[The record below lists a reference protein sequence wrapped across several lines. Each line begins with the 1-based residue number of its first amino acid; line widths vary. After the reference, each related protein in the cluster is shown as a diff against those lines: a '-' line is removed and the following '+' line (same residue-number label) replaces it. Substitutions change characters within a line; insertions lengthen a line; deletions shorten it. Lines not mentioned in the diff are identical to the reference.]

1 MQNRPKRNLQSVPG
15 LLDKAASS
23 LFRWVTTDHSGIGK
37 MRKLMPKRRFLD
49 ELLDILVCLLIA
61 LFGAVLQVFWIVFL
75 IAYAIPFLI
84 FGHF

>member
-1 MQNRPKRNLQSVPG
+1 MSNRPKRNLQSVPR
-15 LLDKAASS
+15 LLNKVASG
-23 LFRWVTTDHSGIGK
+23 LFRWVTTDHSRIGQI
-37 MRKLMPKRRFLD
+37 RKLMPKRRFLD

-61 LFGAVLQVFWIVFL
+61 LFGAVLQVVWIVFL

>member
-1 MQNRPKRNLQSVPG
+1 MANRPKRNLQSAAE
-15 LLDKAASS
+15 LLDKAASG

-37 MRKLMPKRRFLD
+37 MRKLIPKRRFLD

-61 LFGAVLQVFWIVFL
+61 LFGAVLQVVWIVFL